1 MVLGIGRRDREASRA
16 DKVWKSIWLRQ
27 MLQFDRG
34 LTKLLDRGK
43 NNYKSIHGSSMINP
57 KENKDDYCCN
67 GIPNSSNR

>member
-34 LTKLLDRGK
+34 LTKRLDRGK
-43 NNYKSIHGSSMINP
+43 NRIIKSIHGSSMINP
-57 KENKDDYCCN
+57 KENN
-67 GIPNSSNR
+67 E

>member
-57 KENKDDYCCN
+57 KENKDD
-67 GIPNSSNR
+67 

>member
-57 KENKDDYCCN
+57 KENNDD
-67 GIPNSSNR
+67 